1 MPAPARCASSWREI
15 ASGGSDD
22 QKPAQAAEGETPA
35 AEEPKSDQTERRYVF
50 ITVNYSE
57 ALAKKYAGE
66 GKEPDGRGSEL
77 ATELR
82 ERFADWYYVISGAD
96 FGKLR
101 PRKSELMR
109 G

>member
-1 MPAPARCASSWREI
+1 LRFGEI
-15 ASGGSDD
+15 ASGGSGD
-22 QKPAQAAEGETPA
+22 QAKAAAPTEEQAA
-35 AEEPKSDQTERRYVF
+35 AEQPKSDQTERRYLF

-66 GKEPDGRGSEL
+66 GKEPDKQGSEL
-77 ATELR
+77 AAELR

-101 PRKSELMR
+101 PRKSELTR